1 MRCAL
6 KDPFHKLPYFTNNS
20 TRSSHRQTSKRELP
34 PIQIVL
40 TKCDLVK
47 QKDLARRA
55 VLVRQQLSDFL
66 IREPSSLPV
75 MLVSALPG
83 LGFNNVRNGKPL
95 GGVLELQRELAS
107 LVPVPRVHG
116 VSKTK

>member
-1 MRCAL
+1 ML
-6 KDPFHKLPYFTNNS
+6 TNYFPS
-20 TRSSHRQTSKRELP
+20 QIKISKRELP

-55 VLVRQQLSDFL
+55 FLVRQQLSDFL

-75 MLVSALPG
+75 MLVCALPG

-95 GGVLELQRELAS
+95 GGILELQRELAA
-107 LVPVPRVHG
+107 LVPVPRTHDDML
-116 VSKTK
+116 KAK

>member
-1 MRCAL
+1 M
-6 KDPFHKLPYFTNNS
+6 
-20 TRSSHRQTSKRELP
+20 KRELP

-47 QKDLARRA
+47 QTELARR
-55 VLVRQQLSDFL
+55 VVIVRKQLSDFL

-75 MLVSALPG
+75 MVVSARAG
-83 LGFNNVRNGKPL
+83 LGFNNVRNETPL

-107 LVPVPRVHG
+107 LVPMPRAH
-116 VSKTK
+116 KT

>member
-1 MRCAL
+1 MSQFVLIAML
-6 KDPFHKLPYFTNNS
+6 NDVFFPLLF
-20 TRSSHRQTSKRELP
+20 SKRELP

-47 QKDLARRA
+47 QTDLARR
-55 VLVRQQLSDFL
+55 VVVVRKQLSDFL

-75 MLVSALPG
+75 MLVSARAG
-83 LGFNNVRNGKPL
+83 VGFNNIRRETPL

-107 LVPVPRVHG
+107 LVPVPRSG
-116 VSKTK
+116 